1 MLNCDHLNWF
11 RWPMHWYNTSFW
23 LLKLIKTILYF
34 VVFYSSIPSLF
45 LFCLLNILILI
56 YVDLNCFTDMFR
68 LVDFLQIQ
76 LNILKLFAYI
86 WNINFRVFLTDFRK
100 INFQMNVGKVLN
112 CTKRLLTLSFNRE
125 NTESEICS
133 ISFDGKK
140 NDRWSLLA
148 VFSAFEYTRM

>member
-1 MLNCDHLNWF
+1 
-11 RWPMHWYNTSFW
+11 
-23 LLKLIKTILYF
+23 
-34 VVFYSSIPSLF
+34 
-45 LFCLLNILILI
+45 
-56 YVDLNCFTDMFR
+56 MFR

-140 NDRWSLLA
+140 NDR
-148 VFSAFEYTRM
+148 